1 MTKSAPLES
10 VRLMTAAMRARD
22 DLRSV
27 FVPVIDQALKDA
39 PAHTDS
45 LNRLRDL
52 AHYHADSLRFALKDR
67 KARDRTGRACESQ

>member
-27 FVPVIDQALKDA
+27 FVPVIDQVLEDA
-39 PAHTDS
+39 PASAES

-52 AHYHADSLRFALKDR
+52 AHYHANSLRFALKNR
-67 KARDRTGRACESQ
+67 GARARPR

>member
-1 MTKSAPLES
+1 MRKSAPLES

-22 DLRSV
+22 DLRGV
-27 FVPVIDQALKDA
+27 FVPVIDQVLRETPGHAA
-39 PAHTDS
+39 S

-67 KARDRTGRACESQ
+67 KCHRKDTTK